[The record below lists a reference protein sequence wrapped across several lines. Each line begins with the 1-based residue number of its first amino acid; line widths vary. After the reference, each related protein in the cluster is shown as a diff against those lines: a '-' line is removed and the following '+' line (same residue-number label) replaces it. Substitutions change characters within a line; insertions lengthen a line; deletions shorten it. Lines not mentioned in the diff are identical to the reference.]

1 MSYYNP
7 TLQSA
12 PLTLA
17 NTIRRKRAPA
27 RLLQLLHKTLTL
39 PTFTA
44 TSPGW
49 AGASHQLAKCD
60 YTSSVPWS
68 FMMPVTPR
76 LDFVL
81 CIRWIDEDGTVRR
94 YKLWENVD
102 EILAYPLY
110 TGEVIPAGTAR
121 FEFWST
127 LIGAT
132 GFTIDEAIVLNLSEL
147 EMPTDFADT
156 TAAGTEIASVCLT
169 HSTTPSTLTEYLEK
183 CYV

>member
-7 TLQSA
+7 TLEYSR
-12 PLTLA
+12 LMLA
-17 NTIRRKRAPA
+17 NTIRRQKAPA
-27 RLLQLLHKTLTL
+27 RLLRMLNKTLSL

-49 AGASHQLAKCD
+49 SGASHQLAKCD
-60 YTSSVPWS
+60 YTSTTPWS
-68 FMMPVTPR
+68 IMMPVVKR

-81 CIRWIDEDGTVRR
+81 CIRWIDDDDVVHR

-110 TGEVIPAGTAR
+110 TGERIPAGIAR

-127 LIGAT
+127 LAGAT
-132 GFTIDEAIVLNLSEL
+132 GFTITMPIVLEIGEV
-147 EMPTDFADT
+147 EMPTDSADI
-156 TAAGTEIASVCLT
+156 TATGTEIATVCLT
-169 HSTTPSTLTEYLEK
+169 HSTIPATLTEYLEK
-183 CYV
+183 CYA